1 MLDQRERRSLH
12 PILSS
17 LETVIKN
24 ALYGIFSP
32 LADTNRGA
40 LKTSFLLAK
49 SWFQTSLR
57 ISKQSLKSVIS
68 KKRIFDILV
77 R

>member
-32 LADTNRGA
+32 LADTGTQNEF
-40 LKTSFLLAK
+40 S
-49 SWFQTSLR
+49 
-57 ISKQSLKSVIS
+57 IS
-68 KKRIFDILV
+68 
-77 R
+77 